1 MAKLCE
7 ICELPTGWVADNVAP
22 TKRRCFVPKANGR
35 AYDVLYIGR
44 RRCAEMNIEGASE
57 EVIAEI
63 GRKSALCER
72 TVIVRVNGEWA
83 VRKENEGCPKFVMKG
98 KKWREISPRKYVST
112 EQAIKKFEEAIDA
125 PIMLKRRR
133 GEGMEQYRQRES
145 DALFYACAGKRF
157 RKRVSSHD
165 SIGVQRVTTTKRF
178 ANSRITCVC
187 KSVLY

>member
-1 MAKLCE
+1 MWFDSTPKHNMAKLCE

-125 PIMLKRRR
+125 PIMLKRRK
-133 GEGMEQYRQRES
+133 GEKIEQYRQGRAMHS
-145 DALFYACAGKRF
+145 FM
-157 RKRVSSHD
+157 RVPGSGSEK
-165 SIGVQRVTTTKRF
+165 G
-178 ANSRITCVC
+178 
-187 KSVLY
+187 